1 MFFFWRGFCYTHFET
16 SIKNAFFCDII
27 KCVVEELLVFSR
39 VRKVSTAQVLFDINI
54 TQIPHG
60 LRYKIADSGQ
70 VIVTHVTEGSEADE
84 NGK

>member
-1 MFFFWRGFCYTHFET
+1 MCCWGTT
-16 SIKNAFFCDII
+16 G
-27 KCVVEELLVFSR
+27 FSR

-84 NGK
+84 NGKWTKTFFK